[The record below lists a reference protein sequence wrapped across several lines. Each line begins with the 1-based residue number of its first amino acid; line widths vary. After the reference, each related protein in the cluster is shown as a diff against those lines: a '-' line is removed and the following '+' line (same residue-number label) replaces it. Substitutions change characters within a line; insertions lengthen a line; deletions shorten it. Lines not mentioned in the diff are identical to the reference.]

1 MPDHKLREAGGCTII
16 AVAPAHTRQ
25 AFVDLLEVVRG
36 VVARGAPRLVLNMD
50 KLPGITSEGIGLL
63 VLVHDEC
70 LRAGGK
76 MVLAKV
82 PQRVERVLKLAG
94 VVNFF
99 SIYADEHEGI
109 GVMKEAVPD
118 VQPAAA
124 EPEAEEPEE
133 EDVDPATALREI
145 VSRVIRS
152 RRHHQV
158 IEFFATRSTKIAS
171 LDEIAGMTGIPRA
184 TAESIMQDLARGG
197 VAVPDGELFV
207 WGPSPAAQ
215 RKLDL
220 FKKAQRDPRLRSRVL
235 AWIYAEEKKVQ

>member
-1 MPDHKLREAGGCTII
+1 MSDHKLRAAAGCTII
-16 AVAPAHTRQ
+16 DISSTHGRQ
-25 AFVDLLEVVRG
+25 SFVDLLEVVRG
-36 VVARGAPRLVLNMD
+36 VVAKGKPRLILNME

-70 LRAGGK
+70 VKANGK
-76 MVLAKV
+76 MVLTKV
-82 PQRVERVLKLAG
+82 PQQVERVLKLAG

-109 GVMKEAVPD
+109 GVMREAIPD
-118 VQPAAA
+118 VRPAEA
-124 EPEAEEPEE
+124 EPEVEEPEE
-133 EDVDPATALREI
+133 EFLDPASALREI
-145 VSRVIRS
+145 VSKVIRS
-152 RRHHQV
+152 RRHQQV
-158 IEFFATRSTKIAS
+158 IEFFLKRSTKIAS

-197 VAVPDGELFV
+197 VVLPDGELFA

-215 RKLDL
+215 KKLDL

-235 AWIYAEEKKVQ
+235 AWIYAEEKKV